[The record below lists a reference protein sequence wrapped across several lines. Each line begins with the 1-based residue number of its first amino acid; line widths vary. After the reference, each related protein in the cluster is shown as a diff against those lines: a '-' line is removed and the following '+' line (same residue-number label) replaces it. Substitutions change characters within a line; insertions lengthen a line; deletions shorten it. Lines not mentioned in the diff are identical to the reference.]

1 MKQWISPNSPLHFT
15 RLRLR
20 ESQAFVHAAIHQDS
34 LPSNVRRAFRSEP
47 NNSFGNLTRLAQP
60 LQRCVRSPI
69 GENLFFFLAQSNGTR
84 LGQFF
89 QAIGGGE
96 SGSDIVDQ
104 NSVFAELVGQALY
117 QPHNCSANGV
127 GEHEVGDGLFGGN
140 GGNRDDTP
148 PAFTLH
154 VRDHFACEI
163 YRAKEICLYSL
174 APVVVARSEK
184 ALGRRTA
191 GIGYADVDAA
201 KFFGDGG
208 NEPANDFGIGNV
220 EDLGENLGPM
230 LISDLAGGQLE
241 GLLVARADGHATALS
256 RKRFRRSEPDSLAS
270 SSYQS
275 NTVFQPQIHGA
286 SIINVAV
293 DFILS
298 ASPRPFT
305 LSSEVMRLKRRSF
318 HPETKAVRGASDLDR
333 KNGPMATPIYQ
344 TATFEV
350 ADNDEQLRV
359 TPTDHFYTRYGNPTN
374 TVAERTVAQLEGVDA
389 ALTFASGMGAITTTI
404 MALLKSGDH
413 IVAQRDIYGGATK
426 FFTQW
431 LPKMGVET
439 TLVDT
444 TEYDQHAR
452 AIRPNT
458 KLLYVE
464 SPTNPAVRVVDL
476 KKIVALARGHNLLSM
491 IDATFGTPINQ
502 RPSEFG
508 IDLIMHSGT
517 KYLAGHSDLICG
529 VVAGSGDLIE
539 KIHSTRTTLG
549 NCMDPHASWM
559 LIRGLKT
566 LAVRVARQNDNAL
579 RVAEFLSQHDKAR
592 RVHYPFLKNHPQYAI
607 AREQMSGGGGMV
619 SFEVEGTGDDAR
631 RLTEALRLFTLAPS
645 LGGVESLVSIPV
657 LTSHAMISAQDRLKM
672 GVTEQMIRLSVGIE
686 NADDLIADLEHAF
699 EAVAARQHAQ
709 VG

>member
-1 MKQWISPNSPLHFT
+1 M
-15 RLRLR
+15 
-20 ESQAFVHAAIHQDS
+20 
-34 LPSNVRRAFRSEP
+34 
-47 NNSFGNLTRLAQP
+47 
-60 LQRCVRSPI
+60 
-69 GENLFFFLAQSNGTR
+69 
-84 LGQFF
+84 
-89 QAIGGGE
+89 
-96 SGSDIVDQ
+96 
-104 NSVFAELVGQALY
+104 
-117 QPHNCSANGV
+117 
-127 GEHEVGDGLFGGN
+127 
-140 GGNRDDTP
+140 
-148 PAFTLH
+148 
-154 VRDHFACEI
+154 
-163 YRAKEICLYSL
+163 
-174 APVVVARSEK
+174 
-184 ALGRRTA
+184 
-191 GIGYADVDAA
+191 
-201 KFFGDGG
+201 
-208 NEPANDFGIGNV
+208 
-220 EDLGENLGPM
+220 
-230 LISDLAGGQLE
+230 
-241 GLLVARADGHATALS
+241 
-256 RKRFRRSEPDSLAS
+256 
-270 SSYQS
+270 
-275 NTVFQPQIHGA
+275 
-286 SIINVAV
+286 
-293 DFILS
+293 
-298 ASPRPFT
+298 
-305 LSSEVMRLKRRSF
+305 KRRSF
-318 HPETKAVRGASDLDR
+318 HPETKAVRGASDLEK

-344 TATFEV
+344 TSTFEV
-350 ADNDEQLRV
+350 ADNDQQLRV

-374 TVAERTVAQLEGVDA
+374 TVAEQTIAQLEGVDA

-431 LPKMGVET
+431 LPKMGIET

-476 KKIVALARGHNLLSM
+476 KKIAALARQHDLLSM

-502 RPSEFG
+502 RPAEFG

-529 VVAGSGDLIE
+529 VVSGNSSLID

-579 RVAEFLSQHDKAR
+579 RVAEFLSQHAKVG
-592 RVHYPFLKNHPQYAI
+592 RVHYPFLKSHPQHAI

-619 SFEVEGTGDDAR
+619 SFEVEGSGDDAR
-631 RLTEALRLFTLAPS
+631 RLTESLRLFTLAPS

-657 LTSHAMISAQDRLKM
+657 LTSHAMIEPEQRSKM
-672 GVTEQMIRLSVGIE
+672 GVTEQMVRLSVGIE
-686 NADDLIADLEHAF
+686 NADDLIADLEHAL
-699 EAVAARQHAQ
+699 EAVATPQHAQ